1 MYLLPFFKQ
10 KTSLRNLRGSHFVT
24 TSGMKMQ
31 PEPTD
36 RLISSNY
43 IFVKKDKEMLLYI
56 IDRSETNKYGCVIN
70 KKLLGAIIVLLLAI
84 DKQSQFA
91 MKNTH

>member
-1 MYLLPFFKQ
+1 MYLLPFLQ
-10 KTSLRNLRGSHFVT
+10 TKTSLRNLRGSHFVT

-70 KKLLGAIIVLLLAI
+70 KKLLVDILLHLLTI
-84 DKQSQFA
+84 DNKYPFA
-91 MKNTH
+91 TQNTH